1 MATKSFAPCHAKYN
15 GERCFNKVEEF
26 LTKITVFKKV
36 EKISDEDAL
45 EGLSLVL
52 TEKAATWWIGIKP
65 SVKKWNAAI
74 EAIRSAFA
82 PQKRPH
88 DIYLEIFAKKQTSEP
103 IDEFVCKKRAL
114 LAQLP
119 AKRHKEDE
127 QLDMIYGLLKIQY
140 KKDIAREDLKTFDEL
155 LQRGRHIENLL
166 KEAADGGIEERKAL
180 RCTFCGKRG
189 HAVEVCRK
197 RLAEIKKETMA
208 TNNVTSKDLI
218 KCYGCGAPGVYRS
231 RCGTYK
237 NKELPPKPVA
247 FYTMETTMKNQSKIP
262 TIEIVVNGEN
272 GYAHIDTAA
281 RTSIAGTQLYK
292 SLVRKGTQ
300 FAECTAEI
308 ILADGNRKTSKLLT
322 AEVNICIGQRNLP
335 ISFTVLPEAKDNRT
349 LLGIDFLE
357 SSGIVLNLPQRC
369 WHYIDEPEREHTIL
383 QLCNQKIPLK
393 AAKAITFVGEPKE
406 PLNDFLRWA
415 RELTMVSPMAETPSP
430 QRDQD
435 TPPDAKRPRW
445 TLHKLDTPPRPVRPR
460 EPADKYSSIDP
471 RINYVPIN
479 PCTLY
484 SIDIYLQPHEGTLL
498 TEHEQQVF
506 NDLLTEYSSIFNKN
520 TKPTSFA
527 VHRIDT
533 GNHPPISVKP
543 YRLSLTRQQ
552 QLREKIDEMLKDD
565 IIEESDS
572 SWSAPVILVPKGD
585 NDICSTMGSATST
598 TALQLAQIPIAL
610 LTYLGLDGV
619 SWPEQAVLKKP
630 PKGAAAVIAL
640 AEKGADMIKSESYY

>member
-1 MATKSFAPCHAKYN
+1 MATKSFAQCHAKYN

-82 PQKRPH
+82 PRKRPH

-103 IDEFVCKKRAL
+103 IDEFVCEKRAL

-127 QLDMIYGLLKIQY
+127 QLDMIYGLLKIHY

-231 RCGTYK
+231 RCGTCK
-237 NKELPPKPVA
+237 NKESPPKPVA

-369 WHYIDEPEREHTIL
+369 WHYIDEPEREHKIL

-393 AAKAITFVGEPKE
+393 AAKLLE
-406 PLNDFLRWA
+406 
-415 RELTMVSPMAETPSP
+415 VS
-430 QRDQD
+430 QRN
-435 TPPDAKRPRW
+435 
-445 TLHKLDTPPRPVRPR
+445 L
-460 EPADKYSSIDP
+460 
-471 RINYVPIN
+471 
-479 PCTLY
+479 
-484 SIDIYLQPHEGTLL
+484 
-498 TEHEQQVF
+498 
-506 NDLLTEYSSIFNKN
+506 
-520 TKPTSFA
+520 
-527 VHRIDT
+527 
-533 GNHPPISVKP
+533 
-543 YRLSLTRQQ
+543 
-552 QLREKIDEMLKDD
+552 
-565 IIEESDS
+565 
-572 SWSAPVILVPKGD
+572 
-585 NDICSTMGSATST
+585 
-598 TALQLAQIPIAL
+598 
-610 LTYLGLDGV
+610 
-619 SWPEQAVLKKP
+619 
-630 PKGAAAVIAL
+630 
-640 AEKGADMIKSESYY
+640 